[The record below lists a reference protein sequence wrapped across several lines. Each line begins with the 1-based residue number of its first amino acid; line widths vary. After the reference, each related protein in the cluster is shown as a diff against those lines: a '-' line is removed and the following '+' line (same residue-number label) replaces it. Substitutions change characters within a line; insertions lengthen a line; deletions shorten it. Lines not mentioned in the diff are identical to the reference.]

1 MHLLMNIN
9 EHLSWSGFLVS
20 SFFWVLFVSN
30 YLQTYWVISTL
41 THRENFAECIPRKI
55 GKLEKTTLKI
65 SEIVIHE
72 KIRLVCLLDLTAD
85 FGVKT
90 NADFPPISQI

>member
-1 MHLLMNIN
+1 MHFIIN

-41 THRENFAECIPRKI
+41 THRENFAEYIPRKI
-55 GKLEKTTLKI
+55 GKQEKTTLQI

-72 KIRLVCLLDLTAD
+72 KIRLACLLDLTAD

-90 NADFPPISQI
+90 NADFTPISQI